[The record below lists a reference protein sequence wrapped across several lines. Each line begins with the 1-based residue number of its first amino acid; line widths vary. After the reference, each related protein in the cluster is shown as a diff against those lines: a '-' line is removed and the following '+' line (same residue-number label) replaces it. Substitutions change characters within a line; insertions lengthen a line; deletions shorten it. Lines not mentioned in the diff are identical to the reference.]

1 MSTLVSCALLP
12 TRFTH
17 NNLHNKTS
25 SQGGGGGGGG
35 GDNQWRYKKAKE
47 KEKQKKPKACQH
59 VIHQGNSVQHVRQQL
74 ALGWLPATSDCP
86 SLVCTNIMLETNIE
100 NSRRQEK
107 EMERW
112 VGGGWS
118 GPLGRS
124 KSIWRFSTR
133 TCPIHE
139 G

>member
-1 MSTLVSCALLP
+1 MSCALLP

-35 GDNQWRYKKAKE
+35 DNQWRYKKAKE
-47 KEKQKKPKACQH
+47 KEKPKNKPKACQH

-86 SLVCTNIMLETNIE
+86 SLVCTYIMLETNIE

-107 EMERW
+107 DMERERER
-112 VGGGWS
+112 GG
-118 GPLGRS
+118 
-124 KSIWRFSTR
+124 
-133 TCPIHE
+133 
-139 G
+139 